1 MPYCPNCGSEV
12 DEDQRFCPK
21 CGYDLDEERMPRR
34 RGGAAKGAGEHL
46 STAFNIAT
54 SKPMVF
60 VPTLIGGVISS
71 IIGWLSAGMGY
82 GGYRYSSG
90 LVLLGALFSI
100 AGGFF
105 TYILSFASIDM
116 SRDAYLNRPLDL
128 GESINYVLSRFLTF
142 LIASIVGALMSIT
155 IILIPVV
162 ILMFVIIVMDET
174 GIGDAIGKAFS
185 VLRRDLGDIILI
197 LLVSIIGS
205 AILGY
210 LPFTGILNA
219 VLNVII
225 GIAFI
230 DIYHSYRML

>member
-12 DEDQRFCPK
+12 DEDQRFCPN
-21 CGYDLDEERMPRR
+21 CGYDLAEERMPRG
-34 RGGAAKGAGEHL
+34 RGGVEKGAGEHL
-46 STAFNIAT
+46 SIAFNIAM

-60 VPTLIGGVISS
+60 VPTLVGGIISS
-71 IIGWLSAGMGY
+71 LLGWVSASMGY

-90 LVLLGALFSI
+90 LAFIGALFSI

-116 SRDAYLNRPLDL
+116 SRDAYMNRPLDL
-128 GESINYVLSRFLTF
+128 ADSINYVISRFVTF
-142 LIASIVGALMSIT
+142 FLASIVGALMGIT

-162 ILMFVIIVMDET
+162 IFMFVIIVMDET

-185 VLRRDLGDIILI
+185 VIRRDLGDIILI

-205 AILGY
+205 GILGL

-219 VLNVII
+219 ILNVII
-225 GIAFI
+225 GLAFI
-230 DIYHSYRML
+230 DIYQSYKMR